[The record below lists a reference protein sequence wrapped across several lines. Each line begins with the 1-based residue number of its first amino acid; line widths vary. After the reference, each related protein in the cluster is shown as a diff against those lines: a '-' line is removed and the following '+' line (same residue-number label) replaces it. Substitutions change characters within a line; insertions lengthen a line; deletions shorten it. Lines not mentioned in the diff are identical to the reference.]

1 MLDKIIIDADFC
13 LKLGGSEKYRFLFE
27 VLPLIAGEIY
37 MHRHAFEEVRY
48 PASATKQLSDLISI
62 GKVRIVNQSIRQ
74 SNLRHGFQGTRKSY
88 DQSAQAREK

>member
-1 MLDKIIIDADFC
+1 MLEKIIVDADFC

-48 PASATKQLSDLISI
+48 PASATKQLSDLIFSENSKKDLTSLKKCSI
-62 GKVRIVNQSIRQ
+62 
-74 SNLRHGFQGTRKSY
+74 L
-88 DQSAQAREK
+88 